1 MKKILNIALVFLAFA
16 GITGCNENDQFEG
29 ELYKKVIYLLSD
41 GNSAFQSVHELG
53 KESVG
58 YVSVCCGGTEHI
70 KQDVTV
76 ILEPDDQILAHY
88 NKINFDIEESK
99 YAKELDPSRYNI
111 PTYQTV
117 LKANSEDNY
126 ALLPITVNPDGLS
139 PDSIY
144 MIPLRIKSISNYE
157 INPDKQQVLYQ
168 VVLKNRYATMEST
181 TYYQTSGTEIR
192 HTSIGDQASGTATT
206 RLVAPISK
214 NQVRIFAGTHTY
226 NPTSVTKEEIN
237 KYGMILTINEDN
249 SITITPYGSLE
260 VEMIGGAEDN
270 YCIQIS
276 EDRYAFVLHYKYK
289 DTVTVTEKNTT
300 NTWTEECWIS
310 MEEKSIQRLQTSI

>member
-1 MKKILNIALVFLAFA
+1 MKKILNIGLLLLTLA
-16 GITGCNENDQFEG
+16 GITGCNEDEQFEG

-41 GNSAFQSVHELG
+41 DDMAFQSVHELG
-53 KESVG
+53 KESTG

-76 ILEPDDQILAHY
+76 ELEPDDQILAQY

-99 YAKELDPSRYNI
+99 YAKELDPARYSM
-111 PTYQTV
+111 PTYRAI
-117 LKANSEDNY
+117 LKADSEDNY
-126 ALLPITVNPDGLS
+126 TLLPITVNPDGLS

-168 VVLKNRYATMEST
+168 VVLKNEYATMEST
-181 TYYQTSGTEIR
+181 TYYQTTGTEIR
-192 HTSIGDQASGTATT
+192 HTSIGDQANGSNVT
-206 RLVAPISK
+206 RVVAPISK

-226 NPTSVTKEEIN
+226 TPNNVTKEEID
-237 KYGMILTINEDN
+237 KYAMILTINDDN
-249 SITITPYGSLE
+249 SITITPYGNIE

-270 YCIQIS
+270 YLNIDQKG
-276 EDRYAFVLHYKYK
+276 RYVFNLHYKYK
-289 DTVTVTEKNTT
+289 GDISVSDGT
-300 NTWTEECWIS
+300 NTWTENDRWVT
-310 MEEKSIQRLQTSI
+310 MEEKSVQTL

>member
-1 MKKILNIALVFLAFA
+1 MKKILNIALAFLAFA
-16 GITGCNENDQFEG
+16 GITGCNENEQFEG

-41 GNSAFQSVHELG
+41 GNLAFQSTHELG

-70 KQDVTV
+70 KQDVTIV
-76 ILEPDDQILAHY
+76 LEPDNEILAQY
-88 NKINFDIEESK
+88 NKIKFDIEESK
-99 YAKELDPSRYNI
+99 FAKELDPGKYNI
-111 PTYQTV
+111 PTFQTV

-168 VVLKNRYATMEST
+168 VVLKNQYATMEST
-181 TYYQTSGTEIR
+181 TYYQTAGTEIR
-192 HTSIGDQASGTATT
+192 HTTIGDKASGSNVT
-206 RLVAPISK
+206 RIVAPISK

-226 NPTSVTKEEIN
+226 NPASVTKEEID
-237 KYGMILTINEDN
+237 KYAMILTLNDDN
-249 SITITPYGSLE
+249 SITITPCGSIDM
-260 VEMIGGAEDN
+260 EMIGGTEDN
-270 YCIQIS
+270 YWII
-276 EDRYAFVLHYKYK
+276 DRRGRYVFNLHYKYM
-289 DTVTVTEKNTT
+289 DNITVTDDN
-300 NTWTEECWIS
+300 NSWTEDCWIT
-310 MEEKSIQRLQTSI
+310 MEEKSIQQL